1 MFNKI
6 RLWWKFDGKY
16 LHRDIAQGIK
26 NLIKWF
32 PIIWKDRN
40 WDDSFIF
47 NILQF
52 KLQNQ
57 AKYIGDRD
65 RHTRAKEDAELMMKC
80 VDLIEKVKTEFYQ
93 AEYMDYH
100 ESTFEFVDI
109 PENERGDWYEE
120 GMTTLHS
127 ELISERFDEY
137 FAKYPEVYDYIVNNP
152 DKCVFENKD
161 KQQIAMNM
169 GHELHKRARKELF
182 DIMENHI
189 EGWWD

>member
-32 PIIWKDRN
+32 PIIWKDRD
-40 WDDSFIF
+40 WDHQFIF
-47 NILQF
+47 DILQF

-57 AKYIGDRD
+57 AKYIGDHN

-100 ESTFEFVDI
+100 ESTFEFVEI
-109 PENERGDWYEE
+109 PEDERGDWYEE
-120 GMTTLHS
+120 GITQLHS

-137 FAKYPEVYDYIVNNP
+137 FAKYPEMYEYVLKHKKAQIFSINT
-152 DKCVFENKD
+152 

-169 GHELHKRARKELF
+169 GYELHKRARKELF
-182 DIMENHI
+182 DILEKNI
-189 EGWWD
+189 EGFWD

>member
-57 AKYIGDRD
+57 AKYIGDHN

-100 ESTFEFVDI
+100 ESTFEFVEI
-109 PENERGDWYEE
+109 PEDERGDWYEE
-120 GMTTLHS
+120 GMTQLHS

-137 FAKYPEVYDYIVNNP
+137 FAKYPEVYEYVLKHKKAQIFSINT
-152 DKCVFENKD
+152 

-182 DIMENHI
+182 DILEKNI
-189 EGWWD
+189 EGFWD

>member
-47 NILQF
+47 DILQF

-57 AKYIGDRD
+57 AK
-65 RHTRAKEDAELMMKC
+65 
-80 VDLIEKVKTEFYQ
+80 
-93 AEYMDYH
+93 
-100 ESTFEFVDI
+100 
-109 PENERGDWYEE
+109 
-120 GMTTLHS
+120 
-127 ELISERFDEY
+127 
-137 FAKYPEVYDYIVNNP
+137 
-152 DKCVFENKD
+152 
-161 KQQIAMNM
+161 
-169 GHELHKRARKELF
+169 
-182 DIMENHI
+182 
-189 EGWWD
+189 

>member
-32 PIIWKDRN
+32 PIIWKDRD
-40 WDDSFIF
+40 WDHQFIF
-47 NILQF
+47 DTLQF

-57 AKYIGDRD
+57 AKYIGDHN

-100 ESTFEFVDI
+100 ESTFEFVEI
-109 PENERGDWYEE
+109 PEDERGDWYEE
-120 GMTTLHS
+120 GMTQLHS

-137 FAKYPEVYDYIVNNP
+137 FAKYPEVYEYVLKHKKAQIFSINT
-152 DKCVFENKD
+152 

-182 DIMENHI
+182 DILEKNI
-189 EGWWD
+189 EGFWD

>member
-1 MFNKI
+1 
-6 RLWWKFDGKY
+6 
-16 LHRDIAQGIK
+16 
-26 NLIKWF
+26 
-32 PIIWKDRN
+32 
-40 WDDSFIF
+40 
-47 NILQF
+47 
-52 KLQNQ
+52 
-57 AKYIGDRD
+57 
-65 RHTRAKEDAELMMKC
+65 MMKC

-100 ESTFEFVDI
+100 ESTFEFVEI
-109 PENERGDWYEE
+109 PEDERGDWYEE
-120 GMTTLHS
+120 GMTQLHS

>member
-32 PIIWKDRN
+32 PIIWKDRD
-40 WDDSFIF
+40 WDHQFIF
-47 NILQF
+47 DILQF

-57 AKYIGDRD
+57 AKYIGDHN

-100 ESTFEFVDI
+100 ESTFEFVEI
-109 PENERGDWYEE
+109 PEDERGDWYEE
-120 GMTTLHS
+120 GMTQLHS

-137 FAKYPEVYDYIVNNP
+137 FAKYPEVYEYVLKHKKAQIFSINT
-152 DKCVFENKD
+152 

-182 DIMENHI
+182 DILEKNI
-189 EGWWD
+189 EGFWD

>member
-32 PIIWKDRN
+32 PIIWKDRD
-40 WDDSFIF
+40 WDHQFIF
-47 NILQF
+47 DILQF

-57 AKYIGDRD
+57 AKYIGDHN

-100 ESTFEFVDI
+100 ESTFEFVEI
-109 PENERGDWYEE
+109 PEDERGDWYEE
-120 GMTTLHS
+120 GMTQLHS

-137 FAKYPEVYDYIVNNP
+137 FAKYPEVYEYVLKHKKAQIFSINT
-152 DKCVFENKD
+152 

>member
-1 MFNKI
+1 MFDKI

-16 LHRDIAQGIK
+16 YHKYLIQGIK

-32 PIIWKDRN
+32 PIIWKDRD
-40 WDDSFIF
+40 WDSQFIF
-47 NILQF
+47 DILQF
-52 KLQNQ
+52 KLKNQ
-57 AKYIGDRD
+57 SKYIGFHD
-65 RHTRAKEDAELMMKC
+65 RHTSAKQDAEVMMKC

-93 AEYMDYH
+93 SEYMDYH
-100 ESTFEFVDI
+100 ESTFDFIDI

-120 GMTTLHS
+120 GMTQLHS

-137 FAKYPEVYDYIVNNP
+137 FAKYPEVYDYVINNP

-161 KQQIAMNM
+161 KQTIAMNM

-182 DIMENHI
+182 TLLEENI
-189 EGWWD
+189 ERWWD

>member
-32 PIIWKDRN
+32 PIIWKDRD
-40 WDDSFIF
+40 WDHQFIF
-47 NILQF
+47 DILQF

-57 AKYIGDRD
+57 AKYIGDHN

-100 ESTFEFVDI
+100 ESTFEFVEI
-109 PENERGDWYEE
+109 PEDERGDWYEE
-120 GMTTLHS
+120 GITQLHS

-137 FAKYPEVYDYIVNNP
+137 FAKYPEVYEYVLKHKKAQIFSINT
-152 DKCVFENKD
+152 

-182 DIMENHI
+182 DILEKNI
-189 EGWWD
+189 EGFWD